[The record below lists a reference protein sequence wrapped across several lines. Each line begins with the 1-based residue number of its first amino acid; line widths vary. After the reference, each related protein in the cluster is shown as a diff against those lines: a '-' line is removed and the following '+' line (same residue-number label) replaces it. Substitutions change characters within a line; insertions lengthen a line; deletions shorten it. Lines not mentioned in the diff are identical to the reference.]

1 MNSPAVTNFT
11 PPAGIPLPTQTERKW
26 YALYTLSNHEK
37 RVEEHLQ
44 MKDVEVFLPVTTVLR
59 RWKNR
64 TTAKLKIPLFP
75 GYVFTHISPSER
87 IRVLEAPSVLWIVGT
102 GKEAL
107 PLPDHEIEIL
117 RTSLHLR
124 QVDPYPYLRVGERTR
139 IRSGPLAGLEGVV
152 VRKDDRLRVV
162 LSIDLIRQSIAVH
175 VEADELE
182 PCSNWRKSA
191 PGYQQIP
198 TAITQHHS
206 STRLRSPRIP

>member
-1 MNSPAVTNFT
+1 LATDT
-11 PPAGIPLPTQTERKW
+11 ARKW

-37 RVEEHLQ
+37 RVEEHLR
-44 MKDVEVFLPVTTVLR
+44 MKNVEVFLPVTTVVR

-64 TTAKLKIPLFP
+64 TTAKLQIPLFA
-75 GYVFTHISPSER
+75 GYVFTHISPAER
-87 IRVLEAPSVLWIVGT
+87 IRVLEEPSVLWIVGS
-102 GKEAL
+102 GKEPL

-124 QVDPYPYLRVGERTR
+124 KVDPYPYLKVGERTR
-139 IRSGPLAGLEGVV
+139 IRSGPLAGLEGIV

-182 PCSNWRKSA
+182 PCSNWRLGTQSYQPIPSA
-191 PGYQQIP
+191 VSQ
-198 TAITQHHS
+198 
-206 STRLRSPRIP
+206 R

>member
-1 MNSPAVTNFT
+1 MESPAVRNLI
-11 PPAGIPLPTQTERKW
+11 PPAENPLATQTLRKW

-37 RVEEHLQ
+37 RVEEHLR
-44 MKDVEVFLPVTTVLR
+44 MKDVEVFLPVTTVVR

-64 TTAKLKIPLFP
+64 TTAKLQIPLFA
-75 GYVFTHISPSER
+75 GYVFTHISPAER

-124 QVDPYPYLRVGERTR
+124 QVDPYPYLKVGERTR
-139 IRSGPLAGLEGVV
+139 IRSGPLAGLEGIV
-152 VRKDDRLRVV
+152 VRKDDHLRVV
-162 LSIDLIRQSIAVH
+162 LSIDLIRQSVAVH

-182 PCSNWRKSA
+182 PCSNWRGGSQ
-191 PGYQQIP
+191 GYQQIP
-198 TAITQHHS
+198 AAASQ
-206 STRLRSPRIP
+206 R